1 MNPGV
6 PFAEERKDFFTNP
19 VLNEIGEKHGK
30 TAAQIA
36 LRYLIQ
42 RDVVV
47 IPKSVHRERMEQ
59 NLDVFDFVL
68 DDGDMQAIEALD
80 EKESAF
86 FSHYDPETV
95 EFLTGLGR

>member
-1 MNPGV
+1 
-6 PFAEERKDFFTNP
+6 
-19 VLNEIGEKHGK
+19 
-30 TAAQIA
+30 
-36 LRYLIQ
+36 
-42 RDVVV
+42 
-47 IPKSVHRERMEQ
+47 MEQ